1 MEYRGLTL
9 DGFQA
14 EAIEALNRGQSV
26 LVAAPTGTGKTLVA
40 DYIVDQALKNGKQ
53 VIYTAPIKALSNQ
66 KFRDYCTLF
75 GEENV
80 GLVTGDLVIRRDAP
94 CRVMTTEILRNML
107 LTGSQVTDLA
117 AVVIDEIHFL
127 DDLDRGTVWEEVLI
141 YLPPE
146 VRIVGLSATL
156 SNLYDF
162 AEWLGQVRGEPIH
175 VVVEPKRAVP
185 LSYQI
190 ATRERGLVNA
200 QQMDGTYK
208 NWFKHQGSAHR
219 KFQNKNSGR
228 NRNNRGGRGR
238 GRGRERDKPRISRP
252 TRHFHVFRMLA
263 ESDNLPYLYFVF
275 SRQHAEQ
282 LARDLGRD
290 LDEQGVVDTEERIKI
305 IDRLDRFE
313 KETAKG
319 VLGQQHRMLLERGV
333 GFHHAGLHVQLKT
346 LTEQLYES
354 KLLKVLY
361 CTGTFA
367 LGINMPART
376 ACFDAMMR
384 FDGKKLIP
392 LPAREFMQMA
402 GRAGRRGM
410 DDYGMV
416 VIRTDMEDW
425 PAIGPQLKTYLT
437 GRTEPV
443 KSRFS
448 LSFNSVVHL
457 LERHPADQVRAF
469 VEQSFLAWYRRKN
482 AERQSQN
489 AEKLTSSIERK
500 NWDGDGEM
508 PRHLKK
514 QMKRVKRLQQRA
526 GESTDRTWLEFQE
539 KIQFLKHWGY
549 IAEDGSFNAGARAI
563 MCIQI
568 SEIFTTELFLAGV
581 FDELEPERLF
591 GVLTGMCNQLNKRVE
606 VSTNK
611 RDRRLG
617 WKVTE
622 IRESEMVTQSERL
635 SRNEITWDTRMIGLG
650 TMWAQGK
657 SLNEVLAYVDSRTD
671 MSGDLVG
678 AFRRAKELAGQLKSL
693 WEHDEARV
701 AEINK
706 LIRSVTRDEV
716 QVVG

>member
-1 MEYRGLTL
+1 
-9 DGFQA
+9 
-14 EAIEALNRGQSV
+14 
-26 LVAAPTGTGKTLVA
+26 
-40 DYIVDQALKNGKQ
+40 
-53 VIYTAPIKALSNQ
+53 
-66 KFRDYCTLF
+66 
-75 GEENV
+75 
-80 GLVTGDLVIRRDAP
+80 
-94 CRVMTTEILRNML
+94 
-107 LTGSQVTDLA
+107 
-117 AVVIDEIHFL
+117 
-127 DDLDRGTVWEEVLI
+127 
-141 YLPPE
+141 
-146 VRIVGLSATL
+146 
-156 SNLYDF
+156 
-162 AEWLGQVRGEPIH
+162 
-175 VVVEPKRAVP
+175 
-185 LSYQI
+185 
-190 ATRERGLVNA
+190 
-200 QQMDGTYK
+200 
-208 NWFKHQGSAHR
+208 
-219 KFQNKNSGR
+219 
-228 NRNNRGGRGR
+228 
-238 GRGRERDKPRISRP
+238 
-252 TRHFHVFRMLA
+252 
-263 ESDNLPYLYFVF
+263 
-275 SRQHAEQ
+275 
-282 LARDLGRD
+282 
-290 LDEQGVVDTEERIKI
+290 
-305 IDRLDRFE
+305 
-313 KETAKG
+313 
-319 VLGQQHRMLLERGV
+319 
-333 GFHHAGLHVQLKT
+333 
-346 LTEQLYES
+346 
-354 KLLKVLY
+354 
-361 CTGTFA
+361 
-367 LGINMPART
+367 MPART

-425 PAIGPQLKTYLT
+425 PALGPQLKTYLT

-457 LERHPADQVRAF
+457 LDRHPSDQVRAF

-539 KIQFLKHWGY
+539 KIQFLQHWGY
-549 IAEDGSFNAGARAI
+549 ISEDGSFNAGARAI
-563 MCIQI
+563 MSIQI

-635 SRNEITWDTRMIGLG
+635 SRNEVTWDTRMIGLG

-657 SLNEVLAYVDSRTD
+657 SLNEILAYVDSRTD
-671 MSGDLVG
+671 MRGDLGG

-701 AEINK
+701 TEINK